1 MTEERIIDLT
11 VKKST
16 ENVFEILRKNGFEIK
31 ESKSTFQRTEQLLYL
46 VPQLKEAINHNKQR
60 IDDLKRYGIPKSSNA
75 VKIIDSSFV
84 RKEDNEIVEQ
94 EISKLLQRNYIIS
107 AQLKW
112 INGIVESLRNNK
124 FYDLIELKYYE
135 QKSYEE
141 IAEYF
146 DCDVSTVSRNKN
158 KLINKI
164 KGLLFPANS
173 IEELG
178 H

>member
-11 VKKST
+11 VKKTT

>member
-1 MTEERIIDLT
+1 MTEERIIDLA
-11 VKKST
+11 VRKST

-31 ESKSTFQRTEQLLYL
+31 ESKSTFQKTEQLLYL

-60 IDDLKRYGIPKSSNA
+60 IDDLKQYGIPKTSNA
-75 VKIIDSSFV
+75 VKIVDSFAIK
-84 RKEDNEIVEQ
+84 REDNEIVEQ

-107 AQLKW
+107 TQLKW